1 MTMINTLKGV
11 AVAAIVAVTGLGA
24 ATTSSSAMNLA
35 APAVEKT
42 AATGQVE
49 QVGFRGR
56 RGGFRRFGGFR
67 RGGFRRFRRFR
78 HRGYGRYRFRRHHYR
93 YGRRWARR
101 AHCLKL
107 QARGYRIAC
116 H

>member
-1 MTMINTLKGV
+1 MTMLNTLNAV

-78 HRGYGRYRFRRHHYR
+78 HRGYGRYRFRRHGYH
-93 YGRRWARR
+93 YGRRWVRR
-101 AHCLKL
+101 NHCLRL
-107 QARGYRIAC
+107 QAAGRRIRC
-116 H
+116 Y